1 MQPDKDVLDIRY
13 SLRDKP
19 RRRPGESLISY
30 NRRLELWKNE
40 LDETVIT
47 NDYKQNK
54 NAIEYGKMLKDEY
67 INSEIYYFM

>member
-1 MQPDKDVLDIRY
+1 MP
-13 SLRDKP
+13 SLFRQVH
-19 RRRPGESLISY
+19 
-30 NRRLELWKNE
+30 LWKNE

-67 INSEIYYFM
+67 INSEIEKVVILLHVRRMVDCMKSYCMTVK